1 MYKRILIV
9 VGSGPTH
16 RAAVTEGV
24 ELAKVD
30 GAEAVFFSVLP
41 RYVMPVT
48 EMPMIG
54 LPSPAEFHREA
65 TANTQRVLAAA
76 AVVADKAGVTSK
88 TAVGAGADDADC
100 IIETAKKK
108 RCGLIVVASAGRNA
122 VMRILS
128 GSVIPGLITRSTIPV
143 LIVRQQEPKAGAKR
157 ESVAPRRQRRLG
169 RSLHARFRLAVAWP
183 LDPGCAQA
191 RSRTPFG
198 CRGLLGASGPVGTG
212 GAGKLRYA
220 EAASPH
226 RSGGSGGSQVSH
238 CAGRH
243 AR

>member
-88 TAVGAGADDADC
+88 TAVGADADDADC

-128 GSVIPGLITRSTIPV
+128 GSVIPGLITHSTIPV

-157 ESVAPRRQRRLG
+157 ESVAPPPPKAARQKPARAIQARRRL
-169 RSLHARFRLAVAWP
+169 
-183 LDPGCAQA
+183 
-191 RSRTPFG
+191 
-198 CRGLLGASGPVGTG
+198 
-212 GAGKLRYA
+212 
-220 EAASPH
+220 AA
-226 RSGGSGGSQVSH
+226 
-238 CAGRH
+238 
-243 AR
+243 